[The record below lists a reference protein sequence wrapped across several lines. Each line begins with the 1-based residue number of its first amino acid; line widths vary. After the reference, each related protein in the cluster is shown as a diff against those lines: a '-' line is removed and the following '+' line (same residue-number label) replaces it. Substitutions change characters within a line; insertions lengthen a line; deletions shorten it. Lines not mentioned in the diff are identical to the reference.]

1 MKLEWL
7 TIREFARELGVS
19 SNVVRSAIRRCKLL
33 QSAAYWGECWTLYA
47 EKHGRDWRIPVVRE
61 PDTGFAPSVAGMST
75 PSRAHSTSNGSH
87 ARRLWISE
95 PSCACWACARWDCWA
110 TS

>member
-47 EKHGRDWRIPVVRE
+47 EKRGRDWRIPVVRE
-61 PDTGFAPSVAGMST
+61 PDTGLWFET
-75 PSRAHSTSNGSH
+75 RTEFERYLQTNGEK
-87 ARRLWISE
+87 L
-95 PSCACWACARWDCWA
+95 
-110 TS
+110 